1 MKKTEF
7 VCHLYVVVRVT
18 ENIVTGQKCRS
29 NLSVFD
35 NRPDAFEYANNLEH
49 FAHEG
54 IDRNCLITF
63 EVEQLFQV
71 KFVDDENKNS
81 TSNE

>member
-1 MKKTEF
+1 MKKTKF
-7 VCHLYVVVRVT
+7 VCYLYVVVRVT
-18 ENIVTGQKCRS
+18 ENIITGQKCRN

-35 NRPDAFEYANNLEH
+35 NRPDALEFADNLEH

-54 IDRNCLITF
+54 FDKNCLITF

-71 KFVDDENKNS
+71 KFVDDENTNS